1 MTMLINGRTPEEIKK
16 AIAQCREGVC
26 GRCVY
31 FDCLSCEREMT
42 KDTLA
47 LIERLESERDYLLN
61 ELVGRTC
68 YPCRYC
74 KHLELRVD
82 EEPCNSCLRNPA
94 TTFGAIGA
102 QCFEWRGVPKESE

>member
-1 MTMLINGRTPEEIKK
+1 MLINGKTPDEIKA
-16 AIAQCREGVC
+16 AIRECENRKYCDDCPYCDVVEC
-26 GRCVY
+26 G
-31 FDCLSCEREMT
+31 EAIE
-42 KDTLA
+42 KDALA
-47 LIERLESERDYLLN
+47 LIERLEAERDYLLN